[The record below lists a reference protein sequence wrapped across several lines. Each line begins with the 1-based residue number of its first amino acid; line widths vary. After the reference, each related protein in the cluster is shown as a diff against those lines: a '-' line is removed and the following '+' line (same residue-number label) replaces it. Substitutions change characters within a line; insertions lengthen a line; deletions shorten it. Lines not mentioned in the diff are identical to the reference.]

1 MFTALA
7 LGGGGYRGFMIVGAL
22 KELSKHQPLEFP
34 DGIYGL
40 SVGAIL
46 ATALA
51 YRIPI
56 DRIQSLF
63 QSVSVDQIV
72 PEVRLDNL
80 INATSAKGV
89 YSTEPLSKAIHDA
102 FLKLNIDLTNAV
114 IADSPQPLRIVASNI
129 TRCVPTIFEG
139 NVPILDALRASC
151 ALPGIFHPHTIYDS
165 AYVDGC
171 LYVSSMFDVL
181 PVAVCNSALII
192 NLGRRNRGISPG
204 MVSQLSP
211 FKYTEMLY
219 QGCSQLRL
227 KQTRTSN
234 TVILYNEKVD
244 SMDALTTEQQQELI
258 DSGEEQLALWTQSSH
273 KP

>member
-1 MFTALA
+1 MFTAVA

-22 KELSKHQPLEFP
+22 KELSKQQPLEFS

-56 DRIQSLF
+56 DKIQTLF
-63 QSVSVDQIV
+63 QSVSIDQIV

-80 INATSAKGV
+80 MNAPSAKGV
-89 YSTEPLSKAIHDA
+89 YSTEPLSKAVYDA

-114 IADSPQPLRIVASNI
+114 IADAPQPLRIVASNI
-129 TRCVPTIFEG
+129 TRCVPTVFEG

-171 LYVSSMFDVL
+171 LYISAMYDAL
-181 PVAVCNSALII
+181 PKQLQNKALII
-192 NLGRRNRGISPG
+192 NLGRRNRGISPA
-204 MVSQLSP
+204 MVPSLTP

-227 KQTRTSN
+227 KQTRTPN

-244 SMDALTTEQQQELI
+244 SMDALTREQQQELI
-258 DSGEEQLALWTQSSH
+258 DSGEEQLALWTKSSNQ
-273 KP
+273 P

>member
-22 KELSKHQPLEFP
+22 KELSKQQSLEFP

-40 SVGAIL
+40 SIGAIL
-46 ATALA
+46 ATAIA
-51 YRIPI
+51 YRVALP
-56 DRIQSLF
+56 DIQTLF
-63 QSVSVDQIV
+63 QSVSIDQIV

-80 INATSAKGV
+80 MNAPSAKGV
-89 YSTEPLSKAIHDA
+89 YSTEPLGNAIFNA
-102 FLKLNIDLTNAV
+102 FLKVGIDLKNAV
-114 IADSPQPLRIVASNI
+114 IADAPQPLRIVASNI
-129 TRCVPTIFEG
+129 TRCTPTLFEG

-171 LYVSSMFDVL
+171 LYISAMFDAL
-181 PVAVCNSALII
+181 PAHLQTKALII
-192 NLGRRNRGISPG
+192 NLGRRNRGISPE
-204 MVSQLSP
+204 MLSKLSP

-227 KQTRTSN
+227 KQTRTPN

-258 DSGEEQLALWTQSSH
+258 DSGESQLALWTQRSH

>member
-22 KELSKHQPLEFP
+22 KELSKQQPLEFP
-34 DGIYGL
+34 QGIYGL
-40 SVGAIL
+40 SIGAIL
-46 ATALA
+46 ATAVA

-56 DRIQSLF
+56 SDIQTLF
-63 QSVSVDQIV
+63 QSVSIDQIV
-72 PEVRLDNL
+72 PDLRLDNL
-80 INATSAKGV
+80 MNASSAKGV
-89 YSTEPLSKAIHDA
+89 YSTEPLGMAISQA
-102 FLKLNIDLTNAV
+102 FMKVGIDLTHAV
-114 IADSPQPLRIVASNI
+114 LADAPQPLRIVASNI
-129 TRCVPTIFEG
+129 TRCTPTVFEG

-171 LYVSSMFDVL
+171 LYISAMYDAL
-181 PVAVCNSALII
+181 PVSIRETALII
-192 NLGRRNRGISPG
+192 NLGRRNRGIPPS
-204 MVSQLSP
+204 MVSQLSA

-234 TVILYNEKVD
+234 TAILYNEEVD
-244 SMDALTTEQQQELI
+244 SMDALTTDQQQELI
-258 DSGEEQLALWTQSSH
+258 DSGEEQLALWTQRSH
-273 KP
+273 QP

>member
-22 KELSKHQPLEFP
+22 KELSRHQKLEFP

-46 ATALA
+46 ATAVA
-51 YRIPI
+51 YRVPL
-56 DRIQSLF
+56 DKIQSLF

-72 PEVRLDNL
+72 PSVRLPDL
-80 INATSAKGV
+80 LNAPSAKGV
-89 YSTEPLSKAIHDA
+89 YSTEPLGNAIQAA
-102 FLKLNIDLTNAV
+102 FASIGIELKGAV
-114 IADSPQPLRIVASNI
+114 IRDAPQPLRIVASNI
-129 TRCVPTIFEG
+129 TRCTPTIFEG
-139 NVPILDALRASC
+139 SVPILDALRASC
-151 ALPGIFHPHTIYDS
+151 ALPGIFHPHVIYDS

-171 LYVSSMFDVL
+171 LYVSSMFD
-181 PVAVCNSALII
+181 AVPSHLQETALFI
-192 NLGRRNRGISPG
+192 NLGRRNRGISPDMIG
-204 MVSQLSP
+204 KLTP

-227 KQTRTSN
+227 KTTLTSN

-244 SMDALTTEQQQELI
+244 SMDALTTEQQQALI
-258 DSGEEQLALWTQSSH
+258 DSGELQLSIFWT
-273 KP
+273 KRLD

>member
-1 MFTALA
+1 M
-7 LGGGGYRGFMIVGAL
+7 GAL
-22 KELSKHQPLEFP
+22 KELLNHQPLEFP

-40 SVGAIL
+40 SIGAIL
-46 ATALA
+46 ATAVA

-56 DRIQSLF
+56 DKIQSLF
-63 QSVSVDQIV
+63 QSVSVDQII
-72 PEVRLDNL
+72 PDVRLDNL
-80 INATSAKGV
+80 MNASSAKGV
-89 YSTEPLSKAIHDA
+89 YSTEPIANAICDA
-102 FLKLNIDLTNAV
+102 FMKVGIDLTHAV
-114 IADSPQPLRIVASNI
+114 LADAPQPLRIVASNI
-129 TRCVPTIFEG
+129 TRCTPTVFEG

-171 LYVSSMFDVL
+171 LYISAMYDAL
-181 PVAVCNSALII
+181 PISIRDTALII
-192 NLGRRNRGISPG
+192 NLGRRNRGISPS

-227 KQTRTSN
+227 KQTRTRN
-234 TVILYNEKVD
+234 TVILYNEEVD
-244 SMDALTTEQQQELI
+244 SMDALTADQQQELI
-258 DSGEEQLALWTQSSH
+258 DSGEQQLTLWTQRPH

>member
-22 KELSKHQPLEFP
+22 KELSKQQPLEFP

-40 SVGAIL
+40 SIGAIL
-46 ATALA
+46 ATAVA

-56 DRIQSLF
+56 DKIQSLF

-72 PEVRLDNL
+72 PDVRLDNL
-80 INATSAKGV
+80 MNASSAKGV
-89 YSTEPLSKAIHDA
+89 YSTEPLGNAICDA
-102 FLKLNIDLTNAV
+102 FMKVGIDLSHAV
-114 IADSPQPLRIVASNI
+114 LADAPQPLRIIASNI
-129 TRCVPTIFEG
+129 TRCNTTVFEG

-171 LYVSSMFDVL
+171 LYISAMYDAL
-181 PVAVCNSALII
+181 PISIRETALII
-192 NLGRRNRGISPG
+192 NLGRRNRGIPPS

-227 KQTRTSN
+227 KQTRTPN

-244 SMDALTTEQQQELI
+244 SMDALTTDQQQELI
-258 DSGEEQLALWTQSSH
+258 DSGEEQLALWTQRPY